1 MTTRA
6 CARARMA
13 RGGATSRGAAAH
25 PTSSRGCTRGGGRA
39 RHAPSATRLTAGT
52 RWGILRG
59 GRWQPSRRGRRHTRG
74 RCTAGRGR
82 RPGGSWATWCRR
94 HESTSVQARPVQ
106 ARPVRARPA
115 RRRPTR
121 SRHLREWNNRQHGP
135 APRGHDPRPPAATT
149 TTHRASPTSRVPSA
163 SRRLAWDRHG
173 RAHLGVG
180 GVWAAPALAAG
191 PFGTRHPPRAPT
203 DPDLPRRAR
212 PFSRSSTR
220 APLSRRA
227 PSAARQRAR
236 ASRSPW
242 AQRASASSST
252 TTGARGSHDGPPTR
266 VAFWRGLQLAF
277 ERGFDLA
284 SVGAV
289 PSPYTEGL
297 SQSLDFFRLF
307 IVKWCATSYVIDT
320 FSSSHLCYATSP
332 FRAGWPVKQSQ
343 SPAAPQEGS
352 SFHDSVE

>member
-1 MTTRA
+1 M
-6 CARARMA
+6 
-13 RGGATSRGAAAH
+13 
-25 PTSSRGCTRGGGRA
+25 
-39 RHAPSATRLTAGT
+39 
-52 RWGILRG
+52 
-59 GRWQPSRRGRRHTRG
+59 
-74 RCTAGRGR
+74 
-82 RPGGSWATWCRR
+82 
-94 HESTSVQARPVQ
+94 
-106 ARPVRARPA
+106 
-115 RRRPTR
+115 
-121 SRHLREWNNRQHGP
+121 
-135 APRGHDPRPPAATT
+135 
-149 TTHRASPTSRVPSA
+149 
-163 SRRLAWDRHG
+163 
-173 RAHLGVG
+173 
-180 GVWAAPALAAG
+180 AAG

-220 APLSRRA
+220 APFSRRA
-227 PSAARQRAR
+227 PSAARQRAG

-307 IVKWCATSYVIDT
+307 CEMVCNELCSRYLFIVPLVLRHFP
-320 FSSSHLCYATSP
+320 FS
-332 FRAGWPVKQSQ
+332 AGWPVSSHSLPRRLRKVRLFMILGMKSLSGMKSQ
-343 SPAAPQEGS
+343 PS
-352 SFHDSVE
+352 SSY